1 MDAPDRD
8 TLPAYYNYT
17 YTTYSPTL
25 ATSRTGAG
33 PNAARTCA
41 RSWGSRTRL
50 RPGPY
55 RNATQLLPSRST
67 VLNVTLYTMP
77 PALPPLLPDD
87 DDPLAQDLSQTAQA
101 LPFSDS
107 AIGGQPT
114 QLPDVPERP
123 ERPDLPRVDPEDFPG
138 GRPERDQDARNR
150 QAIQGLLGAVGAA
163 LAPQDSPVAFNV
175 ASGLSQGA
183 AEQARTSEEEFRQR
197 QQAFREF
204 VTDAQRYNRK
214 AKQAEAEQEFE
225 SRLADFKGRMGQRE
239 QVIEGELERR
249 RAARERRQ
257 EVWDDYR
264 DHQQSIEEI
273 RARGRERRKNAA
285 VRDALE
291 GGQAGGDGVDL
302 PATIEETERMIEQRI
317 QDEQQA
323 SDRGATSDELR
334 SIQDDIRLL
343 KQHRDSLR
351 QRTDSTRTDS
361 TAAPADTS
369 RAGRTAPAD
378 TTASDTTT
386 TRGLGRSPRHVSPEE
401 LGMKTS
407 GGNPGGGGG
416 KPSSGGARLNAD
428 LMGSG
433 DVGARSTESLVDDA
447 LTVVWNRGPREAER
461 RLDGLVNQGHL
472 DAQTARTVRRR
483 MELVRGY
490 DRIAVEHSPEAALD
504 SLEADLNRGDVS
516 PEEAHRLIDRIE
528 ERYAR

>member
-1 MDAPDRD
+1 
-8 TLPAYYNYT
+8 
-17 YTTYSPTL
+17 
-25 ATSRTGAG
+25 
-33 PNAARTCA
+33 
-41 RSWGSRTRL
+41 
-50 RPGPY
+50 
-55 RNATQLLPSRST
+55 
-67 VLNVTLYTMP
+67 MP

-87 DDPLAQDLSQTAQA
+87 GDPLATQDLSQTAQA
-101 LPFSDS
+101 LPLSGS
-107 AIGGQPT
+107 VTGGQPT
-114 QLPDVPERP
+114 QIPDVPDRP
-123 ERPDLPRVDPEDFPG
+123 ERPDLPRVDPEEDFPG
-138 GRPERDQDARNR
+138 GRPERDQGARNR
-150 QAIQGLLGAVGAA
+150 QAIQGLLGAVGTA

-204 VTDAQRYNRK
+204 VTDAQRFNRQ
-214 AKQAEAEQEFE
+214 AKQAEAERAFE
-225 SRLADFKGRMGQRE
+225 SRLADFEGRMDQRE

-273 RARGRERRKNAA
+273 RARGRVRRKNAA
-285 VRDALE
+285 FRDALE
-291 GGQAGGDGVDL
+291 GGQTGGDGVDL
-302 PATIEETERMIEQRI
+302 PGTIQETERMIEQRI

-323 SDRGATSDELR
+323 SNRGATSDDLR

-378 TTASDTTT
+378 TTAPDTTVSDTTT
-386 TRGLGRSPRHVSPEE
+386 TRGLGRSPGHVSPEE

-416 KPSSGGARLNAD
+416 VPSSGGARLNAD

-447 LTVVWNRGPREAER
+447 LTVVWNRGPEEAER
-461 RLDGLVNQGHL
+461 RLDGLVNQGQL

-483 MELVRGY
+483 MELMRGY
-490 DRIAVEHSPEAALD
+490 DRIAVERSPEAALD
-504 SLEADLNRGDVS
+504 SLEADLERGEVS
-516 PEEAHRLIDRIE
+516 PDEAHRLIDRIE
-528 ERYAR
+528 ERYAK

>member
-1 MDAPDRD
+1 
-8 TLPAYYNYT
+8 
-17 YTTYSPTL
+17 
-25 ATSRTGAG
+25 
-33 PNAARTCA
+33 
-41 RSWGSRTRL
+41 
-50 RPGPY
+50 
-55 RNATQLLPSRST
+55 
-67 VLNVTLYTMP
+67 MP

-87 DDPLAQDLSQTAQA
+87 DDPLATQDLSQTAQA

-107 AIGGQPT
+107 AVGGQPT
-114 QLPDVPERP
+114 QIPDVPDRP
-123 ERPDLPRVDPEDFPG
+123 ERPDLPRVDPEEDFPG
-138 GRPERDQDARNR
+138 GPPQRDQGARNR

-175 ASGLSQGA
+175 ATGLSQGA
-183 AEQARTSEEEFRQR
+183 AQEARTSEEEFRQR
-197 QQAFREF
+197 QQAFRQF
-204 VTDAQRYNRK
+204 LTDAQRFNRQ
-214 AKQAEAEQEFE
+214 AKQAEVERAFE
-225 SRLADFKGRMGQRE
+225 SRLADFEGRMGQRE
-239 QVIEGELERR
+239 QVIESKLKQR
-249 RAARERRQ
+249 RAGRERQFERQ
-257 EVWDDYR
+257 QNQRE
-264 DHQQSIEEI
+264 HQRTLDEI

-285 VRDALE
+285 FRDALE
-291 GGQAGGDGVDL
+291 GGQTGGDGVDL

-323 SDRGATSDELR
+323 SDRGATSGELR
-334 SIQDDIRLL
+334 SIQHDIRLL

-351 QRTDSTRTDS
+351 QRTDTTRTDS
-361 TAAPADTS
+361 TAAPADT
-369 RAGRTAPAD
+369 TAPD
-378 TTASDTTT
+378 TTVSDTTT
-386 TRGLGRSPRHVSPEE
+386 TRGLGRSPGHVSPEE

-416 KPSSGGARLNAD
+416 VPSSGGARLNAD

-433 DVGARSTESLVDDA
+433 DVGARSIESLVDDA
-447 LTVVWNRGPREAER
+447 LTVVWNRGPGEAER